1 MYGPPP
7 DPAQVIVAVPW
18 GAWAASLA
26 VAVVAGVLAWR
37 SRGGARL
44 AWSALA
50 GVAGLTAPMIG
61 MVPVAVIG
69 SYPTI
74 DKAGSL
80 HFFRAGTHWRLLD
93 AHDAGVQLIGVHL
106 GHLWVVEAF
115 ARVMPDW
122 AAFNA
127 QSVLNLW
134 LAWVCTAVWL
144 DHRTGRRS
152 PGAAF
157 LLAMPFALGLHQ
169 FRDINWYTVEKTS
182 IFVLPLWLWCV
193 DRRRSGAAAAVGAL
207 AMFLNVYMGILI
219 AAMGA
224 WRALGA
230 ALGRRG
236 SELLPVV
243 ATAAGMLPFAIWQA
257 VLMRG
262 AHAPGSPDA
271 FLHQRAALDVVTLWP
286 WTWNRLEGWRAT
298 NLLVLAL
305 AGVGAVAGLR
315 SARRARTAWALLG
328 AALALV
334 VALGPEGNPIYMA
347 LFDAVPGFW
356 RVAKPETFFFLPY
369 LACVTAA
376 AEALP
381 PLVARQRTLLAL
393 TLVGGWLWGVRA
405 HPVYPDFYARPP
417 APEHP

>member
-7 DPAQVIVAVPW
+7 DPAQVLVAVPW
-18 GAWAASLA
+18 TAWALSLT
-26 VAVVAGVLAWR
+26 VAAVAGVLAWR
-37 SRGGARL
+37 SRGLARL
-44 AWSALA
+44 AWGAWA
-50 GVAGLTAPMIG
+50 GIAALTAPMIG
-61 MVPVAVIG
+61 MVPVAVVG
-69 SYPTI
+69 SFPTI

-80 HFFRAGTHWRLLD
+80 HFFRDGVHWRLLHAD
-93 AHDAGVQLIGVHL
+93 DPAVQLIGVHL
-106 GHLWVVEAF
+106 GHLWVVEAL
-115 ARVMPDW
+115 ARAMPDW

-134 LAWVCTAVWL
+134 LAWVCTALWL
-144 DHRTGRRS
+144 DHRTARRA
-152 PGAAF
+152 PFQAF
-157 LLAMPFALGLHQ
+157 CLAMPFALCLHQ

-193 DRRRSGAAAAVGAL
+193 DRERRLAAGLVGAL

-224 WRALGA
+224 WIALGA
-230 ALGRRG
+230 LLRRRTAQVG
-236 SELLPVV
+236 AVL
-243 ATAAGMLPFAIWQA
+243 ATAAGMAPFAVWQA

-286 WTWNRLEGWRAT
+286 YTWNRLEGWRAT
-298 NLLVLAL
+298 NLFVLAL
-305 AGVGAVAGLR
+305 AAVGCASRLRRPGRAGV
-315 SARRARTAWALLG
+315 AWAAAG
-328 AALALV
+328 GVVALA
-334 VALGPEGNPIYMA
+334 VALGPVGNPLYMA

-356 RVAKPETFFFLPY
+356 RVAKPETFFFIPY
-369 LACVTAA
+369 LLCVTAA

-381 PLVARQRTLLAL
+381 KLVPRQRVVLAAAL
-393 TLVGGWLWGVRA
+393 AAGWLWGVRA

-417 APEHP
+417 APERP